1 MRGQPRPH
9 GTDHPLPPPRKI
21 RRNEKKLLTIFYPAE
36 IIAELS
42 GNAAIA
48 QQAERILG
56 TDEVSSS
63 NLDSSSI
70 ERKPLES
77 LRFRWFFVCIDS
89 CNCRA
94 PAHDRISPSRLRRAT
109 ARVAAPS
116 VCFAVARILLAA
128 APTAPPCFRRW
139 RRSSPLLLTR
149 GGFGMSAKFPLNE

>member
-1 MRGQPRPH
+1 MLDNSAFLRYNNTRSGGQPPETMHLSDH
-9 GTDHPLPPPRKI
+9 GPV
-21 RRNEKKLLTIFYPAE
+21 
-36 IIAELS
+36 
-42 GNAAIA
+42 A
-48 QQAERILG
+48 QLVERILG
-56 TDEVSSS
+56 KDEVSSS

-94 PAHDRISPSRLRRAT
+94 PAHDRTSPSRLRRAT